1 MNRKLT
7 PKMGSLK
14 QLLSTNFNFKS
25 IKKLFATYTTILFI
39 VLGTILFWFMYKT
52 YASHMEVKKLEM
64 DAAASEIE
72 LSFINMLNYTES
84 IMDHIGKQISIS
96 DGSTQEISDI
106 LSFFSEKSSRSD
118 DVITD
123 ALSLSMFSWA
133 NKEDIITINSE
144 YGLLQR
150 PTSISYRD
158 YLQSTFKSPWVMYT
172 GTPVLGAVSG
182 QQIIPA
188 GLAVTSQKNRKH
200 MGTIAIGFAA
210 NRLSERLRSI
220 VDTPNLDFAILDKDG
235 NVLLESTVGI
245 FSEDKKFLRDATNHI
260 NKKTTVSSFS
270 PFALDGSFLIIKPT
284 EKYTYHIVS
293 GYQNSF
299 IMHGLISTLLPYLI
313 ALLAISLIFFI
324 IWRILESRIISPII
338 QLSIA
343 SKLIAKDREV
353 EAVMPRSSVSEIIEL
368 TKQIKLIERY
378 KINLL
383 QTKRSQERFFANMSH
398 ELRTPLNGILNFS
411 TMMKGEM
418 MGPLNEDY
426 KEMSGDIYESGS
438 HLLNLVND
446 ILDFSKMD
454 IGKMKL
460 REETFSIL
468 KEADGAIKIIDSDTP
483 TDKNSDKKIS
493 YNLEKG
499 LSFFYGDRR
508 MFKQIL
514 LNLLSNASKF
524 VESGEINLNIFTD
537 DQGSLIVE
545 VVDTGIGIKEEDLS
559 KLTVEFGQVGDG
571 YSRGKKQGSGLGLF
585 LCKKM
590 AELHEGKFE
599 ITSIYGKGTTAK
611 VTFPRERII
620 RDLEEENE

>member
-1 MNRKLT
+1 MKRTLNA
-7 PKMGSLK
+7 KMRSLK

-72 LSFINMLNYTES
+72 LSFVNMLNYTES

-133 NKEDIITINSE
+133 NNQNVITINSE

-158 YLQSTFKSPWVMYT
+158 YLKNTFKSPWVMYT
-172 GTPVLGAVSG
+172 GTPVIGAVSG

-188 GLAVTSQKNRKH
+188 GLAVASQKDGEQ

-210 NRLSERLRSI
+210 NRLSERLKSI

-245 FSEDKKFLRDATNHI
+245 FSEDKEFLRDATNHI
-260 NKKTTVSSFS
+260 NKKTTISSFS
-270 PFALDGSFLIIKPT
+270 PFALNGSFLIIKPT
-284 EKYTYHIVS
+284 DKYTYHIVS

-313 ALLAISLIFFI
+313 ALIAISLIFFI

-338 QLSIA
+338 QLSIKIV
-343 SKLIAKDREV
+343 KL
-353 EAVMPRSSVSEIIEL
+353 
-368 TKQIKLIERY
+368 KQ
-378 KINLL
+378 
-383 QTKRSQERFFANMSH
+383 
-398 ELRTPLNGILNFS
+398 
-411 TMMKGEM
+411 
-418 MGPLNEDY
+418 
-426 KEMSGDIYESGS
+426 
-438 HLLNLVND
+438 
-446 ILDFSKMD
+446 
-454 IGKMKL
+454 
-460 REETFSIL
+460 
-468 KEADGAIKIIDSDTP
+468 
-483 TDKNSDKKIS
+483 
-493 YNLEKG
+493 
-499 LSFFYGDRR
+499 
-508 MFKQIL
+508 
-514 LNLLSNASKF
+514 
-524 VESGEINLNIFTD
+524 
-537 DQGSLIVE
+537 
-545 VVDTGIGIKEEDLS
+545 
-559 KLTVEFGQVGDG
+559 
-571 YSRGKKQGSGLGLF
+571 
-585 LCKKM
+585 
-590 AELHEGKFE
+590 
-599 ITSIYGKGTTAK
+599 
-611 VTFPRERII
+611 
-620 RDLEEENE
+620 